1 MKVQIKTV
9 RNGGNT
15 MKVELITSYSSKTKQ
30 LAELD
35 RQIAEVEERLKSP
48 ERTVE
53 DIIRHIQL
61 VKERHS
67 I

>member
-1 MKVQIKTV
+1 MKVK
-9 RNGGNT
+9 
-15 MKVELITSYSSKTKQ
+15 LITSYSSKAKQ

-35 RQIAEVEERLKSP
+35 RQIAEVEEKLKTP
-48 ERTVE
+48 ERSVE

-67 I
+67 LM

>member
-1 MKVQIKTV
+1 M

>member
-1 MKVQIKTV
+1 
-9 RNGGNT
+9 

>member
-1 MKVQIKTV
+1 MKVQIKIV

-53 DIIRHIQL
+53 FIIRNIQL
-61 VKERHS
+61 
-67 I
+67 